1 MVAWGD
7 VPTWLAV
14 GVGTVG
20 GVAALRQL
28 TLQRDQLRD
37 QQAVITAQTRQLE
50 RQQADAVDLTWRPG
64 EEVKA
69 AETNLAYRS
78 ETTIV
83 VVMNNS
89 HRPVRNITARMSEL
103 ATNKVIEPIK
113 FGRIWIDGLGVSA
126 LLTFEPVIGDTA
138 PVLAGGN
145 NNVGFLFDF
154 DVHPDALKK
163 AAITVRFTD
172 DVDLHWQI
180 DQSLRLKRLE
190 TRDPW

>member
-1 MVAWGD
+1 MFAWGD

-37 QQAVITAQTRQLE
+37 QQAVIAAQTRQLE

-69 AETNLAYRS
+69 YTSKLKYNPES
-78 ETTIV
+78 TIV
-83 VVMNNS
+83 AVMNNS
-89 HRPVRNITARMSEL
+89 RRPIRNITARISEIG
-103 ATNKVIEPIK
+103 TNRIVEPQQ
-113 FGRIWIDGLGVSA
+113 FGRLWINEMGVSSSWE
-126 LLTFEPVIGDTA
+126 FEPVTGGNA

-145 NNVGFLFDF
+145 NNVGFLFNF
-154 DVHPDALKK
+154 DLHPDWQKRATL
-163 AAITVRFTD
+163 AIRFTD
-172 DVDLHWQI
+172 DAELHWQI
-180 DQSLRLKRLE
+180 DQELHLKRLE
-190 TRDPW
+190 AREPW